1 MLPVLRGVDPW
12 NDACL
17 KRHCAKNI
25 AAMMYLEKTLE
36 PPLAE
41 LDEKSAGKLRYGDL
55 IPINVFGT

>member
-1 MLPVLRGVDPW
+1 
-12 NDACL
+12 
-17 KRHCAKNI
+17 
-25 AAMMYLEKTLE
+25 MMYLEKTLE